1 MAAATDG
8 HQNEQARERGDPSGL
23 TIGQGKSYAW
33 RMHALLSVTIALLL
47 AAAPCDGAVVSA
59 SPPTCQPFGMGSA
72 VTGQGS
78 SKGEAYA
85 DALSKI
91 PRNAKAGRA
100 SFGSGWSGKERVYYC
115 TLQWMI
121 D

>member
-1 MAAATDG
+1 M
-8 HQNEQARERGDPSGL
+8 RV
-23 TIGQGKSYAW
+23 
-33 RMHALLSVTIALLL
+33 LLSVTIALLL
-47 AAAPCDGAVVSA
+47 AAAPCGGAVVSA
-59 SPPTCQPFGMGSA
+59 SPPSGQPFGMGSA

-85 DALSKI
+85 DAVSKI

-100 SFGSGWSGKERVYYC
+100 SFGSGWAGKERVYYC

>member
-1 MAAATDG
+1 M
-8 HQNEQARERGDPSGL
+8 R
-23 TIGQGKSYAW
+23 
-33 RMHALLSVTIALLL
+33 ALLSVTIALLL
-47 AAAPCDGAVVSA
+47 AAAPCGGAMQSA
-59 SPPTCQPFGMGSA
+59 SPLSCQHLGMGSA

-91 PRNAKAGRA
+91 PRNAQAGRA

>member
-1 MAAATDG
+1 
-8 HQNEQARERGDPSGL
+8 
-23 TIGQGKSYAW
+23 
-33 RMHALLSVTIALLL
+33 
-47 AAAPCDGAVVSA
+47 
-59 SPPTCQPFGMGSA
+59 MGSA

-85 DALSKI
+85 DAVSKI

-100 SFGSGWSGKERVYYC
+100 SFGSGWAGKERVYYC